1 VKVLFNVDRDR
12 QLRISV
18 EDLLT
23 NQTLLADRIVAE
35 LS

>member
-1 VKVLFNVDRDR
+1 MFNVDLDR
-12 QLRISV
+12 QLRITV

-23 NQTLLADRIVAE
+23 NQILLSDGVVAE

>member
-1 VKVLFNVDRDR
+1 VKFNVDRDR

-23 NQTLLADRIVAE
+23 NQTLLTDGVVAE